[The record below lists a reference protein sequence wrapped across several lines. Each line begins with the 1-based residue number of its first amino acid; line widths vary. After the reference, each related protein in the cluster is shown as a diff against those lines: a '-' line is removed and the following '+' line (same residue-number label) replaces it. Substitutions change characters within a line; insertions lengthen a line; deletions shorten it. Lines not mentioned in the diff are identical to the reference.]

1 MHNGAYLPV
10 YSWTVRQGALPDAG
24 VFLFLRCDE
33 FMLTL
38 GCEAYRKP
46 VLFLAGCCG
55 TYGKHVGLVCFAAS
69 SAEQDL

>member
-10 YSWTVRQGALPDAG
+10 YSWTVRQGPLADDG

-33 FMLTL
+33 FVLRL

-46 VLFLAGCCG
+46 VFFLAGCCG
-55 TYGKHVGLVCFAAS
+55 TYVKQVGLVCSAVS